1 MPVTSHGSPQLLDL
15 NRVQTRTALQGLV
28 LAVVG
33 VHGLHGLLVP
43 LQGLQLGFQL
53 LDSLRVVGAD
63 AAFACAAD
71 FVQDSLDLPPLRHG
85 RVVRPVLLFFFTNRE
100 IASSG
105 HQNGRNAGGD
115 GVLLIDVLRQF
126 AGVYVQQTVNPLM
139 VNGVHLSLLLLR
151 DPGGGIHGPPVF
163 RCGAALFIIV
173 EAVHFLGPAGLL
185 LVDDVVVD
193 SCTPPLQNLLTAF
206 TVDFRISTMKCNGVG
221 V

>member
-1 MPVTSHGSPQLLDL
+1 M
-15 NRVQTRTALQGLV
+15 

-43 LQGLQLGFQL
+43 LQALQLGFQL

-85 RVVRPVLLFFFTNRE
+85 RVRSLILLFFLPHRE
-100 IASSG
+100 IASPGNQSG
-105 HQNGRNAGGD
+105 RHTGGD
-115 GVLLIDVLRQF
+115 GVLPVGVFGQS
-126 AGVYVQQTVNPLM
+126 AGIGIQQAVDPLM
-139 VNGVHLSLLLLR
+139 MNGVHLPFLLLR
-151 DPGGGIHGPPVF
+151 DPGGSVHRPPVF

-173 EAVHFLGPAGLL
+173 EAVHFLGPAGQL